1 MELNLIKTP
10 MGLVPMD
17 DECAM
22 FLQRI
27 KNGAVLRADYK
38 EMRNG
43 QFFRKWWAL
52 IGVAYDFLSDEIPKQ
67 TYNGMPVK
75 LCKDQFRKDVTI
87 LAGYYEPIFGV
98 DGSVKLQAKSLQWS
112 KMTEEEFTK
121 LYDATLDVILQK
133 VLPKRWHAD
142 IEDHVERIL
151 HFA

>member
-1 MELNLIKTP
+1 

-17 DECAM
+17 DEASM
-22 FLQRI
+22 QLQRI
-27 KNGAVLRADYK
+27 RNGSVVRADYK

-52 IGVAYDFLSDEIPKQ
+52 IGVAYDCLSDELSPR
-67 TYNGMPVK
+67 THNGMQVK
-75 LCKDQFRKDVTI
+75 LCKDQFRKDITI

-98 DGSVKLQAKSLQWS
+98 DGSVQMKAKSLQWS
-112 KMTEEEFTK
+112 RMSEDEFTK

-133 VLPKRWHAD
+133 VLPKKWQAD
-142 IEDHVERIL
+142 LEDRVERVL